1 MDLAGSESAGASESR
16 ERRQEGSNIN
26 RSLLTLTHVI
36 AKLGEQASMM
46 RAGSDNPASLQHI
59 PYRDSKLTRILRL
72 ALQGNSR
79 ISIVCT
85 CTPWGGM
92 ADETLSAR
100 SYRLGSR
107 DERNAERGR
116 WWYAWRAI
124 DALFVW
130 QDWLVKRRGEWTG
143 ARHCER
149 AYRAERARLHMPAE
163 YQEQRSAG

>member
-1 MDLAGSESAGASESR
+1 MSWRWIHQVLLGVDQLANA
-16 ERRQEGSNIN
+16 
-26 RSLLTLTHVI
+26 I
-36 AKLGEQASMM
+36 A
-46 RAGSDNPASLQHI
+46 
-59 PYRDSKLTRILRL
+59 
-72 ALQGNSR
+72 
-79 ISIVCT
+79 
-85 CTPWGGM
+85 GGM

-107 DERNAERGR
+107 DERNAEHGR

-130 QDWLVKRRGEWTG
+130 QDWLVQRRGEWTG

-149 AYRAERARLHMPAE
+149 AYHAERARLHMPAE